1 MGDNVIYTDNDEAIG
16 FYKDVE
22 RLLCEQVEKLTGE
35 KNYEEASSILDN
47 LKELTA
53 LKEYG
58 GLIILSDN
66 NGMGFTATPYKE
78 TI

>member
-1 MGDNVIYTDNDEAIG
+1 MGDNVIYTDDDSVIR
-16 FYKDVE
+16 FYKDLE
-22 RLLCEQVEKLTGE
+22 RLLCEQVDKLTGE

-47 LKELTA
+47 LKDLCE
-53 LKEYG
+53 LKEYE
-58 GLIILSDN
+58 GLIVLSDN

>member
-1 MGDNVIYTDNDEAIG
+1 MGDNVIYTDDDSVIG
-16 FYKDVE
+16 FYKDLE
-22 RLLCEQVEKLTGE
+22 KLLCEQVDKLTGE
-35 KNYEEASSILDN
+35 KNYEEASSVLDN
-47 LKELTA
+47 LKDLTE

-58 GLIILSDN
+58 GLIVLSDN